1 MLCIFLSKKKYLYR
15 LTGNVHDTL
24 SNEKKQ
30 VQTINTG
37 NNSSGSQGTTLSET
51 SNKIP
56 FI

>member
-15 LTGNVHDTL
+15 LTGKVHDTL
-24 SNEKKQ
+24 SNEKK